1 MSCGNNAQLALGAGI
16 RNGISGCAAQSG
28 FITGRT
34 GDRINGQF
42 CFGSS
47 HSDGG
52 LPLGGGLRTRL
63 EPSRLRLAID
73 QPDGEFIGV
82 VINNG
87 RVVLGWDGT
96 DTGLALA
103 PGLKASKTLN
113 GGDAFEE
120 DTGQW
125 WLVHVPSGRT
135 ISPHGYSRI
144 QDAYRLAGVLAT
156 KMDWTRD
163 EFEISM
169 SDLKQARATMEVFD
183 QTLGSSN

>member
-16 RNGISGCAAQSG
+16 RNGISGCAAQSS
-28 FITGRT
+28 FITGRM
-34 GDRINGQF
+34 GDSIKGQLRL
-42 CFGSS
+42 GSS
-47 HSDGG
+47 SSTSG

-73 QPDGEFIGV
+73 QPDGEFMGV
-82 VINNG
+82 VVNNG
-87 RVVLGWDGT
+87 RVVLDQDGI

-120 DTGQW
+120 DTSQW

-135 ISPHGYSRI
+135 ISLHGYSRM
-144 QDAYRLAGVLAT
+144 QDAHRLAGVLIN

-163 EFEISM
+163 DFEISM
-169 SDLKQARATMEVFD
+169 SDLKQVRATMERFD
-183 QTLGSSN
+183 QALGISN

>member
-28 FITGRT
+28 FITGRR
-34 GDRINGQF
+34 GDSINGQLR
-42 CFGSS
+42 FGSS
-47 HSDGG
+47 SSAGE
-52 LPLGGGLRTRL
+52 LPLGGGLRTQL
-63 EPSRLRLAID
+63 VPSRLRLAID
-73 QPDGEFIGV
+73 QPDGAFIGV
-82 VINNG
+82 VVKNG
-87 RVVLGWDGT
+87 RVVLSWDGM

-113 GGDAFEE
+113 GGDVFEE

-125 WLVHVPSGRT
+125 WLVHVPSGRM
-135 ISPHGYSRI
+135 IAPHGYSSI
-144 QDAYRLAGVLAT
+144 QDAHQLAGVLAT

-169 SDLKQARATMEVFD
+169 SDLKQARATMEMFD
-183 QTLGSSN
+183 QTLGNTN

>member
-16 RNGISGCAAQSG
+16 RNGISGCAAQSS

-34 GDRINGQF
+34 GDSINGQLR
-42 CFGSS
+42 FGSS
-47 HSDGG
+47 PSAGE

-82 VINNG
+82 VVNNG
-87 RVVLGWDGT
+87 WVVLDCDGM

-103 PGLKASKTLN
+103 PGLRASKTLN
-113 GGDAFEE
+113 GIDMFEE
-120 DTGQW
+120 DTSQW

-135 ISPHGYSRI
+135 ISPHGYSSI
-144 QDAYRLAGVLAT
+144 QDAHQLAGVLAA
-156 KMDWTRD
+156 KMDWTRG
-163 EFEISM
+163 EFEISR
-169 SDLKQARATMEVFD
+169 SDLKQARTTMEMFD
-183 QTLGSSN
+183 QALGNTN

>member
-16 RNGISGCAAQSG
+16 RNGISGCAAQSS
-28 FITGRT
+28 FITGRM
-34 GDRINGQF
+34 GDSINGQLRL
-42 CFGSS
+42 CSS
-47 HSDGG
+47 SSASG

-73 QPDGEFIGV
+73 QPDGEFMGV
-82 VINNG
+82 VVNNG
-87 RVVLGWDGT
+87 RVVLDRDGM

-120 DTGQW
+120 DTSQW
-125 WLVHVPSGRT
+125 WLVHVPSGRA
-135 ISPHGYSRI
+135 ISRHGYSSM
-144 QDAYRLAGVLAT
+144 QDAHRLAGLLAT
-156 KMDWTRD
+156 KIDWTKD

-169 SDLKQARATMEVFD
+169 SDLKQARATMEMFD
-183 QTLGSSN
+183 QAVGISK